1 MTYELTENDFE
12 QLSNTSMKWGQS
24 WKEQDDRFEIMHSDS
39 DIDYNFEMAYWV
51 GKEYT
56 NVIFAKMF
64 LTKHCYTYQVLW
76 DLCAYGDGQYLIIT
90 NYKDQGWRT
99 LDARN
104 I

>member
-24 WKEQDDRFEIMHSDS
+24 WKEQDDRFEVMHSDS
-39 DIDYNFEMAYWV
+39 AIDYSFEMAYWV

-64 LTKHCYTYQVLW
+64 LTKHCCTYQVLW
-76 DLCAYGDGQYLIIT
+76 DLCGDCQYLITT
-90 NYKDQGWRT
+90 NYKTDGWRT